1 MDPRFAPAIEATDD
15 AIRHS
20 ISFREWLRSRRW
32 LGDSVGVRAE
42 IAVKDR
48 AELAT
53 TGTQSLVLFIA
64 VAPQPEG
71 DLVIHLPLSISRARM
86 DPGSHELS
94 VGSDRV
100 YVSEAEAQEAYLR
113 WVVENLERN
122 AKIPTKAGD
131 SLRFQGEAPG
141 TFRSMG
147 PPLAGDSTNLL
158 VRFSTARYDAVFKS
172 YKLPDVRNREPE
184 ILERLHRKQFRHV
197 PRYLGELALGSGPGR
212 LVLAVATEFVDSADL
227 FTWMTRG
234 WQEEFAHG
242 SAGAGETLE
251 QSTLDVAASLGE
263 ATAGL
268 HEALFD
274 RHPGSWQAETFRGE
288 DATAA
293 RRAAITNLGESL
305 RRLAILS
312 KGGEPHA
319 AELAAKAREFL
330 FDSRGDVESILRGL
344 DANLGTPKMVIHGDL
359 HLGQVLRRNADG
371 GLMFIDFEGEPERTR
386 GQRSWRL
393 PPLRDVATMNRS
405 FSYVKH
411 YAWRESVRGDAT
423 AAMRLLMADALTD
436 SESATAR
443 RLLAWEAATTDVF
456 TKRYLSRSSLYEGM
470 RPDEALQAVHGW
482 MMEKALYEFR
492 YELKFRP
499 QNIFIPLEGIM
510 TLATPRDR

>member
-1 MDPRFAPAIEATDD
+1 MDPRHAPAIEAVED

-20 ISFREWLRSRRW
+20 VSFREWLRGQRW
-32 LGDSVGVRAE
+32 FGDSVGVRAE

-48 AELAT
+48 ADLVSS
-53 TGTQSLVLFIA
+53 GTQALVLFIA

-71 DLVIHLPLSISRARM
+71 DIVINLPLSISHARLS
-86 DPGSHELS
+86 PGAFELP
-94 VGSDRV
+94 VGAGRV
-100 YVSEAEAQEAYLR
+100 YVSGAEEQEPYMR
-113 WVVENLERN
+113 WLVENFERRG
-122 AKIPTKAGD
+122 KIPTKGGD
-131 SLRFQGEAPG
+131 SLSFQGEPLGA
-141 TFRSMG
+141 FRSVG
-147 PPLAGDSTNLL
+147 PSLAGDSTNLL
-158 VRFSTARYDAVFKS
+158 VRVTSARSEVVFKS

-197 PRYLGELALGSGPGR
+197 PRYLGELALGSGPTR
-212 LVLAVATEFVDSADL
+212 LVLGVATEFVESVDL

-234 WQEEFAHG
+234 WQGELIEAPEPPREPFEPSSPAV
-242 SAGAGETLE
+242 AGA
-251 QSTLDVAASLGE
+251 LGE
-263 ATAGL
+263 ATAEL
-268 HEALFD
+268 HNALFD
-274 RHPGSWQAETFRGE
+274 RHPGTWQAETFREE

-305 RRLAILS
+305 RRLVILA
-312 KGGEPHA
+312 KGGDARA

-330 FDSRGDVESILRGL
+330 FDNREEIEWILRGL

-371 GLMFIDFEGEPERTR
+371 GLLFIDFEGEPERTR

-393 PPLRDVATMNRS
+393 PPLRDVATMSRS

-411 YAWRESVRGDAT
+411 YAWREAVRGDAT
-423 AAMRLLMADALTD
+423 AAMRLLM
-436 SESATAR
+436 SEGLAQPEATTAR
-443 RLLAWEAATTDVF
+443 RLLRWEASVADQF
-456 TKRYLSRSSLYEGM
+456 TQRYLAHSTLYEGM
-470 RPDEALQAVHGW
+470 RPEEALQAIQGW

-510 TLATPRDR
+510 TLATPRSR